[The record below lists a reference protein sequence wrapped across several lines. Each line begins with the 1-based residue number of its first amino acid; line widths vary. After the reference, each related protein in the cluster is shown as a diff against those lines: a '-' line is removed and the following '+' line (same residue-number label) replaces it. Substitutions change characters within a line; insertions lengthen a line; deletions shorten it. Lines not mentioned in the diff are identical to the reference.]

1 MEEKM
6 INLNEIMQEHYQKM
20 VLDTFNPQQF
30 SDYCESAWWFFED
43 TIGEEQFME
52 IVKLDPTSDVEN
64 NVVGKYVPYLI
75 EYYRRHPFSHTH
87 TYQYMPDMLRK
98 MEEKNYTIEDLQ
110 QRSYYDVVKE
120 ILSMSELTHKGLKV
134 LYKDEQHMVY
144 QINNI
149 FAYFYVDLDR
159 AWDVDLF
166 SNKGFYL
173 KNYDDTVWN
182 DKIFIMN
189 LIDTDSDEHFFISQ
203 GIYNKYGEIT
213 NIFDTDLTNE
223 CWDYLSQNHGLYS
236 DANLIKYVENKD
248 LGDPTSFRISDK
260 SFYETIG
267 LGYQRAINFTTGNAL
282 LFKNGQYTNKYY
294 DYIGDFSGGE
304 DDSTCMALISDEG
317 VYNYIGIEG
326 ELIFD
331 EWFDKAFYCTTDG
344 WAVVGKDGKGVNMVN
359 YKKEERWTEWK
370 NYESKSLVFKGVSL
384 KRTNRRVYSLS
395 AVPIVE
401 NQIQDYRFLINV
413 ETGEPFEQLI
423 PYISYD
429 SIRFTLLE
437 IHPCCLTKYRY
448 GNHFHQDITN
458 GCIYVKKPDVL
469 LNNGIIKPVT
479 DNNVDEAIVGYL
491 FNPINNTDIPVFDYY
506 TKKEELENEHEYS
519 AHIIYC

>member
-1 MEEKM
+1 MNENL
-6 INLNEIMQEHYQKM
+6 INLSEIMQGHYQKM

-30 SDYCESAWWFFED
+30 SDYCKSAWWFFED
-43 TIGEEQFME
+43 TIDEEQFME

-75 EYYRRHPFSHTH
+75 EYYRRHSFAHTH
-87 TYQYMPDMLRK
+87 TYQYIPDMLRK
-98 MEEKNYTIEDLQ
+98 MEEKKYTIEELQ

-144 QINNI
+144 QVNNI

-159 AWDVDLF
+159 AWDADLF
-166 SNKGFYL
+166 SNRGFYL
-173 KNYDDTVWN
+173 NGYDETVWN

-189 LIDTDSDEHFFISQ
+189 ILDTDEHFFISQ

-213 NIFDTDLTNE
+213 NISNTDLTDE
-223 CWDYLSQNHGLYS
+223 CWDYLSQNHGIYS
-236 DANLIKYVENKD
+236 DDNLVKYVENND
-248 LGDPTSFRISDK
+248 LGSPTSFSISDK
-260 SFYETIG
+260 CFYETIG
-267 LGYQRAINFTTGNAL
+267 LGCQRAINFTTGNTL
-282 LFKNGQYTNKYY
+282 LFKNGQYTSKYY

-317 VYNYIGIEG
+317 VYNYIGIDG

-370 NYESKSLVFKGVSL
+370 NYEPKSLVFEGVYL
-384 KRTNRRVYSLS
+384 ERTKRRVYSLS
-395 AVPIVE
+395 AVPIVK

-413 ETGEPFEQLI
+413 ETGEPYEQLI
-423 PYISYD
+423 SYTTYD
-429 SIRFTLLE
+429 SIQFTLLE
-437 IHPCCLTKYRY
+437 VHPCCLNKYGY
-448 GNHFHQDITN
+448 GDHFHQDITD
-458 GCIYVKKPDVL
+458 GRIYVKEPEVL
-469 LNNGIIKPVT
+469 INEGVIKPVT

-491 FNPINNTDIPVFDYY
+491 FNPIINADVPVFEYY
-506 TKKEELENEHEYS
+506 TKKKELENEHEYS
-519 AHIIYC
+519 ADIIYC